1 MSELQ
6 VNKFAGIE
14 ITFGDLKEREEKGKK
29 ALQALIDR
37 LEKIEASG
45 DKSVHDRLTKL
56 QQLKGHQEFDP
67 VVDTVRKDIGGTVVR
82 DGRAVHKGVKGNPED
97 NQELQV
103 FAAIGMLLDDG
114 RTTLDPELDL
124 KTNKGFQQA
133 LAAVRGEF
141 KARHDLFVNVYS
153 ILVEAAKVTDTG
165 KAAAPAKAPAAA
177 APPAAKAPAAAVV
190 VVAPPNPTSTIH
202 AIDLARVTRELDGRG
217 ITFDDG
223 YLPVYVRAILAE
235 QVNGSGDGAGSSV
248 PDIDLPDLETDAD
261 VEIVKDNLH
270 AMQAIYFAATLEDL
284 KFFQVMDKLVEL
296 FHQGMLPL
304 GRGNAGFQIYKYWKK
319 SSDRMTE
326 VERRNLYARAFGFPG
341 GDVSTG
347 SPNREFQDLWFR
359 FVSAVSEFNRQ
370 VSVDQLLRSPIPFGV
385 SAEQARKSG
394 RDLAANLSLYG
405 YGVAFFAAT
414 DLRDQIREILDIYRD
429 EELRSAYGARDA
441 FQVIDQVATLEL
453 GGARNSVRQRTMA
466 TAGATII
473 RWLARNIDKLTS
485 IGHGLF
491 VDPSPN
497 GYDRKHQPMM
507 EPTDRDLIDA
517 CEQWLAVTGTSDQ
530 RVEEYAQ
537 PSEGPNMTSRPIQI
551 PGVARD
557 LLDSVGVTPL
567 QAVR

>member
-1 MSELQ
+1 M
-6 VNKFAGIE
+6 NKFPGIE
-14 ITFGDLKEREEKGKK
+14 ITFKDLKDREEAGKEALKAAIARLQKIKDSGDLSVE
-29 ALQALIDR
+29 DR
-37 LEKIEASG
+37 L
-45 DKSVHDRLTKL
+45 KSLQKL
-56 QQLKGHQEFDP
+56 QRDKRFDP
-67 VVDTVRKDIGGTVVR
+67 VVDAAVADIGGAVVR
-82 DGRAVHKGVKGNPED
+82 EGRVLDDGVLRNAED
-97 NQELQV
+97 TQELQI
-103 FAAIGMLLDDG
+103 FAAVGMLLDDG
-114 RTTLDPELDL
+114 VRISDPERGPDL
-124 KTNKGFQQA
+124 PHDKRFQRA

-141 KARHDLFVNVYS
+141 KALEKLFVNVYS
-153 ILVEAAKVTDTG
+153 ELVEQATVTDAG
-165 KAAAPAKAPAAA
+165 KNKS
-177 APPAAKAPAAAVV
+177 V
-190 VVAPPNPTSTIH
+190 IQ
-202 AIDLARVTRELDGRG
+202 AIDLARVTRELDSRG
-217 ITFDDG
+217 IKFDNG
-223 YLPVYVRAILAE
+223 YLPVHVRAALEE
-235 QVNGSGDGAGSSV
+235 QVNGSGDGAVASTI
-248 PDIDLPDLETDAD
+248 DIKLPDLETDVD
-261 VEIVKDNLH
+261 VEIAKDNLD

-284 KFFQVMDKLVEL
+284 KFFQVIDKLVEL

-304 GRGNAGFQIYKYWKK
+304 GRGSAGERIYQYWRR
-319 SSDRMTE
+319 SNDRMTE

-341 GDVSTG
+341 GDATTG
-347 SPNREFQDLWFR
+347 TPNREFQDLWFR

-370 VSVDQLLRSPIPFGV
+370 VAVDQLLRASSRGPGIPFAV

-405 YGVAFFAAT
+405 YGVAYFAAT
-414 DLRDQIREILDIYRD
+414 ELQDQINEILDIYRD

-466 TAGATII
+466 TAGATIV

-491 VDPSPN
+491 LDPTPN
-497 GYDRKHQPMM
+497 GFDPKHRPME

-551 PGVARD
+551 PGGIAKD
-557 LLDSVGVTPL
+557 LLDSVGYTPL

>member
-1 MSELQ
+1 
-6 VNKFAGIE
+6 
-14 ITFGDLKEREEKGKK
+14 
-29 ALQALIDR
+29 
-37 LEKIEASG
+37 
-45 DKSVHDRLTKL
+45 
-56 QQLKGHQEFDP
+56 
-67 VVDTVRKDIGGTVVR
+67 VVDAAVGDIGGAVVR
-82 DGRAVHKGVKGNPED
+82 EGRVLDDGVLRNAKD
-97 NQELQV
+97 TQELQI
-103 FAAIGMLLDDG
+103 FAAVGMLLDDG
-114 RTTLDPELDL
+114 VRISDPERGPDL
-124 KTNKGFQQA
+124 PDDKRFQRA
-133 LAAVRGEF
+133 LAAVRGDF
-141 KARHDLFVNVYS
+141 KALEKLFVNVYS
-153 ILVEAAKVTDTG
+153 ELVEQATVTDAG
-165 KAAAPAKAPAAA
+165 KSKA
-177 APPAAKAPAAAVV
+177 V
-190 VVAPPNPTSTIH
+190 IR
-202 AIDLARVTRELDGRG
+202 AIDLARVTRELDSRG
-217 ITFDDG
+217 IKFDDG
-223 YLPVYVRAILAE
+223 YLAVYVRSALEE
-235 QVNGSGDGAGSSV
+235 QVNGSGDGAVASTI
-248 PDIDLPDLETDAD
+248 DIKLPDLETDVD
-261 VEIVKDNLH
+261 VEIAKDNLD

-284 KFFQVMDKLVEL
+284 KFFQVIDKLVEL

-304 GRGNAGFQIYKYWKK
+304 GRGSAGEGIYQYWRR
-319 SSDRMTE
+319 SNDRMTE

-341 GDVSTG
+341 GDATTG
-347 SPNREFQDLWFR
+347 TPNREFQDLWFR

-370 VSVDQLLRSPIPFGV
+370 VAVDQLLRAGSRGPGIPFAV

-405 YGVAFFAAT
+405 YGVAYFAAT
-414 DLRDQIREILDIYRD
+414 ELQDQINEILDIYRD

-491 VDPSPN
+491 LDPTPN
-497 GYDRKHQPMM
+497 GFDPKHRPMD

-551 PGVARD
+551 PGGIAKD
-557 LLDSVGVTPL
+557 LLDSVGYTPL